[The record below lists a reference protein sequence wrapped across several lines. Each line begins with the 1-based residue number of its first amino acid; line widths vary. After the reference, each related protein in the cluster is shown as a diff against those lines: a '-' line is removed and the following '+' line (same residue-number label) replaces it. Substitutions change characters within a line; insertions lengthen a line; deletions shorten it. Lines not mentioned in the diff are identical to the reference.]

1 MAMLLGEQADRD
13 RTTAKKSG
21 AFAVSGND
29 KRGKDRRMHL
39 RSTDSHRGTPLDS
52 AFDSW
57 LKGRLQDMFGDAAH
71 EPIPR
76 EMLNLLQAKPE
87 RE

>member
-1 MAMLLGEQADRD
+1 MYLGGRNDRD
-13 RTTAKKSG
+13 RNTERNSG
-21 AFAVSGND
+21 AFAVSDNEHRD
-29 KRGKDRRMHL
+29 KDRRMHMK
-39 RSTDSHRGTPLDS
+39 STSSHRGSTLDS

-76 EMLNLLQAKPE
+76 EMLNLLQSKLD

>member
-1 MAMLLGEQADRD
+1 MYLGDRNDRD
-13 RTTAKKSG
+13 RNSG
-21 AFAVSGND
+21 AFAVGDNGHRD
-29 KRGKDRRMHL
+29 KDRRMYA
-39 RSTDSHRGTPLDS
+39 RTGSIDRGTAVDS

-76 EMLNLLQAKPE
+76 EMLNLLQPKPD